1 MTTFAQSLDRSRL
14 ITVVGVVGFAAALAA
29 GSQVAIPIPGTPV
42 PITLQPFLVVLA
54 GMMLGP
60 MAGAAS
66 MLLYI
71 AAGMSGLPVWA
82 PIGAPGLARLVGP
95 TGGYIIAYPAA
106 AWVAGALVR
115 RSTSFLARW
124 GAAVAG
130 VLVLYLGGLAQLS
143 FFAHGVANAVKIGI
157 TPFAL
162 LDGAK
167 ALVAA
172 AITGKRQNG

>member
-1 MTTFAQSLDRSRL
+1 MTTLARSLDRSRL
-14 ITVVGVVGFAAALAA
+14 ITVVGIVGFAAALAA

-60 MAGAAS
+60 VAGAAS

-82 PIGAPGLARLVGP
+82 PIGAPGIARLAGP
-95 TGGYIIAYPAA
+95 TGGYLIAYPAA
-106 AWVAGALVR
+106 AWVAGALAR

-124 GAAVAG
+124 GAAIAG
-130 VLVLYLGGLAQLS
+130 VVVLYLGGLAQLS
-143 FFAHGVANAVKIGI
+143 FLSGGIANAIKIGV

-172 AITGKRQNG
+172 AITSKRPNG